1 MRAICFIALFLS
13 FSCYSQDQAH
23 SYFSFHGVPPTDTLK
38 IEEEKTDSVK
48 PHSITTAVLL
58 SIVPGGG
65 QIYNHIA
72 MPKGRKKA
80 YWKVPLIYAGLGATG
95 YFLISN
101 QSKVNSLREEYT
113 YRQDN
118 SGEHKF
124 EEWDQYTND
133 SDLLILHDQYQ
144 TWRDLSVLGV
154 GIVYILN
161 LVDAGVEAHFV
172 NFDVSQDLTLSI
184 QPTLVDYQTAGLSMS
199 LKFR

>member
-1 MRAICFIALFLS
+1 MKAICFIALYFS
-13 FSCYSQDQAH
+13 FSCYSQDRAH
-23 SYFSFHGVPPTDTLK
+23 QYFSFHGVQNDTLVS
-38 IEEEKTDSVK
+38 ETSKTDSVK
-48 PHSITTAVLL
+48 PHSITKAVLL

-72 MPKGRKKA
+72 MPKGKKKA

-95 YFLISN
+95 YFLITN
-101 QSKVNSLREEYT
+101 QKNVKSLREEYN

-118 SGEHKF
+118 NGEHKY
-124 EEWDQYTND
+124 ETWDQYNDD

-154 GIVYILN
+154 GLVYVLQ

-172 NFDVSQDLTLSI
+172 NFDVSQNLSLSI
-184 QPTLVDYQTAGLSMS
+184 KPTLVDYQTAGLSMS